1 MTKPGEKGRKL
12 TPKQEAFVEE
22 YVKDYNAA
30 AACRRAGYKT
40 VNADI
45 IGSQLLG
52 KTLVREAIEAK
63 KREKYKK
70 VEVTEAYVVGK
81 WLEIIE
87 RCTQG
92 EKVLDSKGIP
102 IGEWRFDSNGA
113 NRALDSLGK
122 YLNMFVERK
131 ELNITTEVEAAK
143 AVLADPVIAAK
154 AVEMFRLSKA
164 DGQVN

>member
-22 YVKDYNAA
+22 YVKDYNGAG
-30 AACRRAGYKT
+30 ACRRAGYKEKY
-40 VNADI
+40 ADRVAL
-45 IGSQLLG
+45 QLLE
-52 KTLVREAIEAK
+52 KKHVRDAIEAK
-63 KREKYKK
+63 KAEKVKR

-92 EKVLDSKGIP
+92 EQVIDSRGNAT
-102 IGEWRFDSNGA
+102 GEWKFDSNGA

-154 AVEMFRLSKA
+154 AVEMFRLAKQT
-164 DGQVN
+164 GEVN